1 MALEVR
7 ERTAGRKEVIREIV
21 GRVASSNLW
30 TMRATA
36 SIDTTRTDYGYWDR
50 FRRSMVQGAKLAA
63 LFAKPAAE
71 IKADWIMGDGYQ
83 VELATDAKLK
93 DDPNIQ
99 YTNQLLTAL
108 TARYKATMLQM
119 VNDEKGLGDQYIVI
133 NADGSFSIP
142 SPDTVK
148 YEYDEMDYRQP
159 KRATITTKT
168 AKFTATDEYRLDG
181 RTLTIETSDK
191 TLAADL
197 MADGYES
204 VGSNKYQKTFEN
216 LIGRL
221 PVVHFANDR
230 SANETHGRPM
240 YEALLHLF
248 GRYDAELEKAL
259 DAAEIMS
266 NPIPVFTLEDTDASE
281 DANANPDPEQWTDT
295 NGTTRTR
302 TQIEFD
308 RFATIFLR
316 VLDDGTKEGFDLVS
330 PDSGYTSDIKAML
343 KVLFLLILE
352 HLRIPEVV
360 WGGELGQARASASEQ
375 MKTFYMHIAGERLRL
390 EGAGADEL
398 LGMSAQGGIHEVMD
412 IWLKMRAL
420 YDRRVV
426 VAPVRITWSALGEA
440 DDEMNLNW
448 AKQMKADGVITDETY
463 VGMSGRVEDAAA
475 EVEAAKKQMGEKQD
489 GFDAAVDAAAN
500 QTDPLTQ
507 DNAQD
512 PAA

>member
-7 ERTAGRKEVIREIV
+7 ERIGRKEVVREIV

-30 TMRATA
+30 TMRAA
-36 SIDTTRTDYGYWDR
+36 STIDTTQTDYGYWDR
-50 FRRSMVQGAKLAA
+50 LRRGMVQGAKLAG

-71 IKADWIMGDGYQ
+71 IKTDWIMGDGYK
-83 VELATDAKLK
+83 VELAVEESLK
-93 DDPNIQ
+93 NSPNVE
-99 YTNQLLTAL
+99 YTNKLLTGL
-108 TARYKATMLQM
+108 TVRSKATMMQM
-119 VNDEKGLGDQYIVI
+119 INDLKSEGDQYVVI
-133 NADGSFSIP
+133 NADGSLSIP

-148 YEYDEMDYRQP
+148 YEYDELDYRQP
-159 KRATITTKT
+159 KRAVITTKT
-168 AKFTATDEYRLDG
+168 TKFTATDEYRLDG
-181 RTLTIETSDK
+181 RTLTIDTQDKVLASD
-191 TLAADL
+191 LL
-197 MADGYES
+197 ADGYES
-204 VGSNKYQKTFEN
+204 TGNNKYQKTFEN

-316 VLDDGTKEGFDLVS
+316 ILDDGTKEGFDLVS
-330 PDSGYTSDIKAML
+330 PDSGYTNDIKAML

-420 YDRRVV
+420 WDRQVV
-426 VAPVRITWSALGEA
+426 VAPVRVKWSALGEA
-440 DDEMNLNW
+440 DDAQNLAW

-475 EVEAAKKQMGEKQD
+475 EVEAARAEMAEKQD

-500 QTDPLTQ
+500 QPDPVAPDTAQ
-507 DNAQD
+507 DNA
-512 PAA
+512 A

>member
-7 ERTAGRKEVIREIV
+7 ERAAGRREVIREIV

-30 TMRATA
+30 TMRAA
-36 SIDTTRTDYGYWDR
+36 STIDTTKADYAYWDR
-50 FRRSMVQGAKLAA
+50 LRRGMVQGAKLAG

-71 IKADWIMGDGYQ
+71 IKTDWIMGEGYS
-83 VELATDAKLK
+83 VELATDATQA
-93 DDPNIQ
+93 DNPGIQ
-99 YTNQLLTAL
+99 YTNQLLTSL
-108 TARYKATMLQM
+108 TARSKATMMQM
-119 VNDEKGLGDQYIVI
+119 VNDLKSEGDQYVVI

-142 SPDTVK
+142 SPDTVD
-148 YEYDEMDYRQP
+148 YQYDELDYRQP

-168 AKFTATDEYRLDG
+168 SKFTATDEYRLDG
-181 RTLTIETSDK
+181 RTLTINTSVQ
-191 TLAADL
+191 TLADDL

-204 VGSNKYQKTFEN
+204 IGNNAYRKQFEN

-266 NPIPVFTLEDTDASE
+266 NPIPVFTLEDTEASE
-281 DANANPDPEQWTDT
+281 DANANPDPEQWTDA

-330 PDSGYTSDIKAML
+330 PDSGYTNDIKAML

-412 IWLKMRAL
+412 IWLRMRAL
-420 YDRRVV
+420 WDRQVV
-426 VAPVRITWSALGEA
+426 LAPVRIKWSALGEA
-440 DDEMNLNW
+440 DDEMNLKW
-448 AKQMKADGVITDETY
+448 ADSLHKDGIITDETK
-463 VGMSGRVEDAAA
+463 VEMSGRVEDAAA
-475 EVEAAKKQMGEKQD
+475 EVAAAKAQMAEKQD
-489 GFDAAVDAAAN
+489 GFDAAVDKAADG
-500 QTDPLTQ
+500 TDPQPQ
-507 DNAQD
+507 DT
-512 PAA
+512 AA